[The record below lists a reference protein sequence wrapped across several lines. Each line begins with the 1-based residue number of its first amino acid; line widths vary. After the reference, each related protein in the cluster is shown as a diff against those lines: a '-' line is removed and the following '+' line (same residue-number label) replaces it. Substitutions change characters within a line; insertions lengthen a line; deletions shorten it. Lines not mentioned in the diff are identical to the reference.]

1 VTGRVLHDDLAAAP
15 TAAVPAAPADP
26 ALEEA
31 LGHCFRLLN
40 RAERTVAQVRHH
52 LERRRV
58 RPEVIDAAL
67 AQLEREG
74 WLDDVKYAQRFTHA
88 RRALDGWG
96 RERIGRALLAAGVDP
111 DCVADAIG
119 PPAAVRELEAAITLL
134 QRRFRIAPQTD
145 RDRARALGL
154 LLRKGYQR
162 ELAYDAV
169 REFGRQAS
177 ADCT

>member
-1 VTGRVLHDDLAAAP
+1 MTIRLVHDEPAPSATAPDSADAA
-15 TAAVPAAPADP
+15 
-26 ALEEA
+26 LQEA

-40 RAERTVAQVRHH
+40 RADRTVAQVRDH

-58 RPEVIDAAL
+58 RPAVIDAAV

-74 WLDDVKYAQRFTHA
+74 YLDDAKYAQRFTHT
-88 RRALDGWG
+88 RRVLDGWG
-96 RERIGRALLAAGVDP
+96 RERIGRALLAAGVAADL
-111 DCVADAIG
+111 VAAAIG
-119 PPAAVRELEAAITLL
+119 PPAAVRELEAAVTLL
-134 QRRFRIAPQTD
+134 QRRFRVPPRTD

-169 REFGRQAS
+169 RRFGRHGA